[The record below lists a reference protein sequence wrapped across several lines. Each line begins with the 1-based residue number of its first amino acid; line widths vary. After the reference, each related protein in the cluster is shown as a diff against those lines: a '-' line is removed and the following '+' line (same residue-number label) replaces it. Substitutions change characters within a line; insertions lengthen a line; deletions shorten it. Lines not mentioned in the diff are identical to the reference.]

1 MAGAVPGNGRAAP
14 ELLRLRRR
22 RCVEFGPRKLWALRG
37 RGLLM
42 LGGTNRRG
50 AVVVGLAALLFGVS
64 GCYTYRP
71 LTAPPVPAM
80 RVAALLTDNGRVG
93 AASQIG
99 PRNDRLEGRF
109 LEGSDTA
116 YLLSVTAVKPIHGPW
131 VRWTGEQVSLR
142 RDYVATLYERRL

>member
-1 MAGAVPGNGRAAP
+1 M
-14 ELLRLRRR
+14 
-22 RCVEFGPRKLWALRG
+22 
-37 RGLLM
+37 
-42 LGGTNRRG
+42 
-50 AVVVGLAALLFGVS
+50 VGMSALLFGVS

-80 RVAALLTDNGRVG
+80 RVSALLTDNGRVG

-109 LEGSDTA
+109 LEESDTA

-142 RDYVATLYERRL
+142 RDYVATMYERRLSKSRTALFAGGTALGIFVAMVKLNLLGFGAIDIPIIGGGGDTGDQ